1 MEANDA
7 RRVEVMTAVIATAV
21 LVGLHI
27 LVWISFGPLWRDEIS
42 SLTLATKSSWRELW
56 ATLVFD
62 PFPAVF
68 FVLLRGWH
76 AIVGNSDFA
85 LRALGCAIGFAGV
98 AAFWVAARLTGRAS
112 PLIALTLLGFSP
124 TLLTWGDS
132 LRPYGVGVA
141 AVVVTFACFWRLAEQ
156 SSFARLNAATA
167 AAVFSVQSL
176 FTNSVLVF
184 ACAVAAICVA
194 LRQRAW
200 RNAGAVL
207 LAGAV
212 AAASLI
218 PYAPTVLATQK
229 WASIRKGHFTVG
241 QYFDVLRDAL
251 GGWSAISFWLWVSI
265 SVGGL
270 VAALWLQFSSADERR
285 VELALYSAVAGVLAL
300 ICTMGFFRVL
310 SWPTNIW
317 YYLPVLAI
325 GAVAADCVIDTVTS
339 TSVGRIAKVAAA
351 ALCVCVLVPGLW
363 ERLQTRAS
371 NVDVIAHMIE
381 ERAQPGDI
389 VVIGQFTD
397 AITFRRYFHGAA
409 ESISIPPMQDLTLH
423 RWDELLREMR
433 TPNAVEPVLARI
445 DDTLR
450 QGHQVWLVTSV
461 GLRPLPMRPPPVPPF
476 TEVASRPVGFFLIGW
491 YRQVTYELQ
500 RHARNVAKVPI
511 RIAQPISP
519 YENNGLA
526 VFSGWQD
533 TSPAEQ

>member
-1 MEANDA
+1 MHPNGA
-7 RRVEVMTAVIATAV
+7 RRLEVMAAVVATAV
-21 LVGLHI
+21 LLGLHM

-42 SLTLATKSSWRELW
+42 SLTLATKSSWQELW

-76 AIVGNSDFA
+76 AIVGNSDLA
-85 LRALGCAIGFAGV
+85 LRALGCTIGFGGV

-112 PLIALTLLGFSP
+112 PLIALALLGFSP

-141 AVVVTFACFWRLAEQ
+141 AIVVTFACFWRLAERP
-156 SSFARLNAATA
+156 SFARLNAATA

-184 ACAVAAICVA
+184 ACAAGAIWIA
-194 LRQRAW
+194 LRHRAW
-200 RNAGAVL
+200 RNAGAIL
-207 LAGAV
+207 LVGAV

-218 PYAPTVLATQK
+218 PYVPTVLATQK
-229 WASIRKGHFTVG
+229 WAGIRKGHFTVA
-241 QYFDVLRDAL
+241 QYFEVLRDAL
-251 GGWSAISFWLWVSI
+251 GGWSAISFWLWVLI
-265 SVGGL
+265 L
-270 VAALWLQFSSADERR
+270 VAAMVAAVWLQFSSADERC
-285 VELALYSAVAGVLAL
+285 VELALYSAVTGVLAL
-300 ICTMGFFRVL
+300 ICTMAFFRAL
-310 SWPTNIW
+310 SWPTNVW
-317 YYLPVLAI
+317 YYLPMLAL

-339 TSVGRIAKVAAA
+339 TPIGRVVKVAGAV
-351 ALCVCVLVPGLW
+351 LCVCVLVPGLW

-381 ERAQPGDI
+381 ERAQTGDI

-409 ESISIPPMQDLTLH
+409 DSISIPPMQDLTLH

-433 TPNAVEPVLARI
+433 TPNALEPALAKI

-461 GLRPLPMRPPPVPPF
+461 GLRPSPMRPPPVPPY
-476 TEVASRPVGFFLIGW
+476 TDAAPRPVGFFLTGW
-491 YRQVTYELQ
+491 YRQVTAELQ
-500 RHARNVAKVPI
+500 RHSRKVAKVPV

-519 YENNGLA
+519 YENNGLL

-533 TSPAEQ
+533 TSPTQQ